1 MFGVFRPLRPL
12 FYSRYVGNIYCRR
25 RKDEFEE
32 VIHALKNYHESIKLI
47 IKLSPSKLLDTQ
59 LINVKNILQKF
70 TERKGKYLYTGHQK
84 YQSNIRE
91 KSLQRIYTKQK
102 I

>member
-12 FYSRYVGNIYCRR
+12 FYSRYAGNIYCRR

-59 LINVKNILQKF
+59 LINVNNILQKF
-70 TERKGKYLYTGHQK
+70 TERKGKYLYTDHQK

-91 KSLQRIYTKQK
+91 KPLQRIYTKQK